1 MLLLGFSAGLPFL
14 LVFSTLNA
22 WLASAGVSRTAIGL
36 FSWIGITY
44 SIKVLWAPV
53 VDKLELPLLCRW
65 LGQRRGWMLL
75 AQCGLAAAFAI
86 MAQLDPLEN
95 LALLAVVGLFAAF
108 CSATQDI
115 TIDAY
120 RIESEVNEFQAAMA
134 STYVLGYRVALL
146 VAGAGALYLADFF
159 SWRVAYLSMAL
170 CMGVGMLA
178 VVISPEPARKRPLSD
193 FQEDPWV
200 RRLASSPGTSKL
212 RVWLTGAVLAPL
224 LAFLARYRWRS
235 VAILALVGLYKISDI
250 SMAAM
255 ANPLYIELGFSLSE
269 IASVTKLF
277 GLSMTIFGGI
287 AGGVMVARYGI
298 PGMMLIGALLV
309 AVTNLFFAWL
319 ATVGY
324 SIPALFV
331 TIGADNFSNGFAS
344 VTLIAWLS
352 SLVDQHYTATQYAL
366 LSSLMTLPGKFIGG
380 FSGFMVDAFGY
391 VSFFLYAA
399 GLGIPAIALCTW
411 FLFTGR
417 GAATD
422 EVKLSDR

>member
-53 VDKLELPLLCRW
+53 VDKLKLPLLTGW

-75 AQCGLAAAFAI
+75 SQLGLAVAFAT
-86 MAQLDPLEN
+86 MAQLDPQQH

-120 RIESEVNEFQAAMA
+120 RIESEVEEFQAAMA

-146 VAGAGALYLADFF
+146 VAGAGALYLADYF
-159 SWRVAYLSMAL
+159 SWRMAYMVMAG
-170 CMGVGMLA
+170 CMGVGILA
-178 VVISPEPARKRPLSD
+178 VLVSPEPQRKKALTD
-193 FQEDPWV
+193 LGADPWV
-200 RRLASSPGTSKL
+200 SRFAGAPGASPL
-212 RVWLTGAVLAPL
+212 RAWFTGAVIAPL
-224 LAFLARYRWRS
+224 AAFLSRYGWQS
-235 VAILALVGLYKISDI
+235 VSILLLVGLYKISDI

-277 GLSMTIFGGI
+277 GLTMTIVGGL
-287 AGGVMVARYGI
+287 AGGVLVARYGI
-298 PGMMLIGALLV
+298 PGMMLVGALLV

-352 SLVDQHYTATQYAL
+352 SLVDQRYTATQYAL

-380 FSGFMVDAFGY
+380 FSGFVVDAYGF
-391 VSFFLYAA
+391 VAFFLYVAA
-399 GLGIPAIALCTW
+399 MGIPAILLCSY

-417 GAATD
+417 GKAPD
-422 EVKLSDR
+422 